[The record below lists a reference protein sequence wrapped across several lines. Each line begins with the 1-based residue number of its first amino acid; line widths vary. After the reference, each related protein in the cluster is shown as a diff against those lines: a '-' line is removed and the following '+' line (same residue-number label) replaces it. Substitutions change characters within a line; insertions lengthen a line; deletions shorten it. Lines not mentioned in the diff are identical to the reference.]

1 MKSSKNLSR
10 VGATLAAL
18 VLLTLTQAFGQEPT
32 PLLTKSAA
40 EWVTVL
46 QSGASQKEKADACRE
61 LAVIGGKDA
70 VPALAALL
78 PDALLSHMARYAL
91 ETIPDPSA
99 SAALREALGKV
110 KGRQL
115 AGVLGSLGVRHDVEA
130 IKPIAALLG
139 DNDADV
145 AQAAARALG
154 KIGGVEAAGA
164 IQNALG
170 NTAEG
175 NRLAFCEGL
184 FRCAEGLQNAAKAAD
199 ARAIFERLGDPK
211 APHQVR
217 AGAFRGLV
225 LLGGAKQADMI
236 QQAVKGTDSVLCEAA
251 ARLAV
256 ELKDPQIGNALRGI
270 VATLPEDRQVLVL
283 AILGKRAELASL
295 TTLAD
300 VAKKTGSATTRVAAV
315 RAMGELSKPD
325 ASVPL
330 VNLLQ
335 DADREVAQAAQETL
349 ASIAG
354 PEVDA
359 TVVAMLAAGK
369 PAMRVTAAEL
379 IGRRRML
386 TALPALVKAAG
397 DNDQPVRLA
406 ALKRIGEMG
415 GEAELAPLLEL
426 LGKATEQ
433 GNLDAIEQ
441 ALSLIGA
448 RGDNAAKAVGVVSG
462 RFAAAQPAQ
471 RVVLLRVLASL
482 GGDPAFKTVRGA
494 VSEQNPAVHDAALRL
509 LGSWKTAEAAKELLG
524 LAKSAPDMKDRRFA
538 LRELL
543 SWISGSELGAAE
555 RMAMCKQAAELLQGN
570 DEKKLYLGTLGS
582 IRSVESATA
591 VAGYLEDAAVKDEAV
606 AAIAAIAEELLKQ
619 KEAPTF
625 APSLVNPLTQAV
637 QATANQ
643 DLAKRVQAQLELA
656 RKKAGQ

>member
-1 MKSSKNLSR
+1 MKLSKNLSG

-18 VLLTLTQAFGQEPT
+18 ALLALTSALGQEPT

-46 QSGASQKEKADACRE
+46 QSGAPQKEKADACRE

-78 PDALLSHMARYAL
+78 PDAMLSHMARYAL

-99 SAALREALGKV
+99 SAALRDALGKV

-115 AGVLGSLGVRHDVEA
+115 AGVIGSLGVRHDLESV
-130 IKPIAALLG
+130 KPIAALLA
-139 DNDADV
+139 DSDADV

-170 NTAEG
+170 TAAEG
-175 NRLAFCEGL
+175 NRLAYCEGL
-184 FRCAEGLQNAAKAAD
+184 FRCAEGLQAAGKAAE
-199 ARAIFERLGDPK
+199 ARGIYERLGDPK

-225 LLGGAKQADMI
+225 LLAGAKQAEMI
-236 QQAVKGTDSVLCEAA
+236 QQAIKGEDNVLCESA

-256 ELKDPQIGNALRGI
+256 ELKDAQVGDALRGI
-270 VATLPEDRQVLVL
+270 VGALSGDRQVLVL
-283 AILGKRAELASL
+283 GILGKRAEPSSLA
-295 TTLAD
+295 TLAD
-300 VAKKTGSATTRVAAV
+300 IAKKSGTTTARVAAV
-315 RAMGELSKPD
+315 RAMGEISKPG

-335 DADREVAQAAQETL
+335 DSDKEVAQAAQETL

-359 TVVAMLAAGK
+359 TVVALLTGGK
-369 PAMRVTAAEL
+369 PGLRVTAAEL
-379 IGRRRML
+379 VGRRRML

-397 DNDQPVRLA
+397 DTEQSVRIA
-406 ALKRIGEMG
+406 SLKRIGELG
-415 GEAELAPLLEL
+415 GEAELPPLLEL
-426 LGKATEQ
+426 LAKASEPGT
-433 GNLDAIEQ
+433 LDAIEQ
-441 ALSLIGA
+441 ALSLIGT

-462 RFAAAQPAQ
+462 RVANAQPAQ

-482 GGDPAFKTVRGA
+482 GGEPAFKMVCGA
-494 VSEQNPAVHDAALRL
+494 VADTNPAVHDAALRL
-509 LGSWKTAEAAKELLG
+509 LGSWKTPDAAKELLN
-524 LAKSAPDMKDRRFA
+524 LAKNAADMKDRRFA
-538 LRELL
+538 LREFLT
-543 SWISGSELGAAE
+543 WIGGSELGAGE

-570 DEKKLYLGTLGS
+570 EEKKLYLGTLGS

-625 APSLVNPLTQAV
+625 APSLVKPLTQAV